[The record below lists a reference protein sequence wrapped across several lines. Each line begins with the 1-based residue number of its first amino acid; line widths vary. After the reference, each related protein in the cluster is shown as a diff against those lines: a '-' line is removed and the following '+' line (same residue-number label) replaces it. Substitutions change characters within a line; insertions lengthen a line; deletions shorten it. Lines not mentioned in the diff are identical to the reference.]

1 MTVLACACGK
11 VEYEATEPAI
21 LSVACY
27 CDDCQE
33 GGRRIEALPNA
44 PPVLDADGGTACVL
58 YRKDRVRCTHGAE
71 LVTKLKL
78 REKTATNRLVATCC
92 NSALA
97 ISFDD
102 SKHWM
107 PLFRSRLRG
116 GARPL
121 AKVVGDGLAVGALT
135 GFVGVGG
142 GFLILPALVLL
153 DAVAR
158 YVPGVLG
165 SVDSARRDSF
175 AEGLKTFLIS
185 LHTG

>member
-1 MTVLACACGK
+1 MTLLACACGK

-21 LSVACY
+21 LSVVCY

-44 PPVLDADGGTACVL
+44 PPVLDVDGGTACVL

-97 ISFDD
+97 MSFDD
-102 SKHWM
+102 SKHWV
-107 PLFRSRLRG
+107 PLFRSRLRD

-121 AKVVGDGLAVGALT
+121 DMRICTKFAPDPDRILKDVPAHKSFAFSFIAKLLGSR
-135 GFVGVGG
+135 
-142 GFLILPALVLL
+142 LVM
-153 DAVAR
+153 
-158 YVPGVLG
+158 VLG
-165 SVDSARRDSF
+165 R
-175 AEGLKTFLIS
+175 
-185 LHTG
+185 

>member
-121 AKVVGDGLAVGALT
+121 DMRICTKFARDPDRIPKDV
-135 GFVGVGG
+135 
-142 GFLILPALVLL
+142 PAH
-153 DAVAR
+153 R
-158 YVPGVLG
+158 
-165 SVDSARRDSF
+165 SF
-175 AEGLKTFLIS
+175 AFSFIWKLLGVWFAMMA
-185 LHTG
+185 GR